1 MEHLDHPSPHFND
14 TKMGRFCS
22 FAPSSL
28 LWGIVVIQID
38 SIVRYSK
45 KPRTENLHFLKSG
58 EIVPFILTLLLVISA
73 K

>member
-1 MEHLDHPSPHFND
+1 M
-14 TKMGRFCS
+14 
-22 FAPSSL
+22 
-28 LWGIVVIQID
+28 QID

-58 EIVPFILTLLLVISA
+58 EIVPFVLTLLLVISA